1 MRGVP
6 PVEDPN
12 TVYEFEGFRLEPSR
26 RRLSR
31 GGEVVPLTPST
42 FDTLVALV
50 RTRGRVLET
59 DEALR
64 LVWPDS
70 PGDESGLAQNV
81 FALRK
86 SLGDAPDSPRFVAT
100 VPRRGYRF
108 VALVREANDDF
119 SPPAPTPPTGGRSP
133 GTVLGVAL
141 LLLAVAAGV
150 ALLMDQRSGERPR
163 QLDERRLTFKRGL
176 VRGARFGPDASSIV
190 YSASWDG
197 QPPRIFA
204 VGPSRPEGELLDL
217 PEADLLAVS
226 RKGEL
231 AILLRPPMLAGSI
244 GSFATLAR
252 AAMDGGEPKEI
263 VTSVNAAD
271 WGPDGESLAVV
282 RLIENRTRLLEYP
295 VGSVLYETAP
305 ADCIGT
311 PRISPDG
318 RLVAFVACK
327 DDQPAIVVVDQARNV
342 RRLVHSLRYIGAL
355 AWSPRGDEIWYSVGA
370 AGLSPE
376 LRAVA
381 LDGRERVVARL
392 AGTIEDVAGDGRVL
406 VSRGASIWGVR
417 GISPGAREERELGSL
432 ERSAAVDLSSDGR
445 LVLIGEALDGGGVNG
460 RVSLRG
466 TDGSSTIHLA
476 DGFPGCLSPDG
487 RFALI
492 KQPGLTDFS
501 MLPTGAGESRQL
513 AAPEIRPYLAR
524 WFPDGQRILW
534 GGELPGRPGRLWIQ
548 DLGGGPPRPL
558 TPERTGVGVISPD
571 GRTIATIGDDGH
583 FLYPTNGGERRRLLG
598 LEAEEWPIQWGDDGR
613 LYVARQ
619 DELPVRIMR
628 VDLASGRRE
637 LWREVAPPDRSGIL
651 GIRPLITPDTR
662 AYVYTYSRLLS
673 ELFEVSGIR

>member
-6 PVEDPN
+6 PIEDPS
-12 TVYEFEGFRLEPSR
+12 TAYVFEAFRLEPSR
-26 RRLSR
+26 RRLLR
-31 GGEVVPLTPST
+31 GVEVVPLTAST
-42 FDTLVALV
+42 FDTLLALV
-50 RTRGRVLET
+50 RNRGRVLET

-64 LVWPDS
+64 LIWPDA

-86 SLGDAPDSPRFVAT
+86 ALGEAPDGARFVET

-108 VALVREANDDF
+108 VAQVRETSDDF
-119 SPPAPTPPTGGRSP
+119 SSPATSTPRRGWSRASL
-133 GTVLGVAL
+133 LGLAL

-150 ALLMDQRSGERPR
+150 VTLTDQRPGERPR
-163 QLDERRLTFKRGL
+163 ELEERSLTSRRGFL
-176 VRGARFGPDASSIV
+176 RGARFGPDETSVV

-204 VGPSRPEGELLDL
+204 VGPSHPEGRLLEL
-217 PEADLLAVS
+217 PVADLLAVS

-263 VTSVNAAD
+263 VSSVNAAD

-282 RLIENRTRLLEYP
+282 RLIENRTRRLEYP

-311 PRISPDG
+311 PRVSPDG
-318 RLVAFVACK
+318 RLVAFVTCK
-327 DDQPAIVVVDQARNV
+327 DDQPAIVVVDQSRNV

-355 AWSPRGDEIWYSVGA
+355 AWGPGGDEVWYSVGA

-381 LDGRERVVARL
+381 LGGGERVIARL
-392 AGTIEDVAGDGRVL
+392 SGTIEDVASNGRVL
-406 VSRGASIWGVR
+406 LSRGASIWGVR
-417 GISPGAREERELGSL
+417 GVAPGASEERELSWL

-445 LVLIGEALDGGGVNG
+445 LVLIGEALEGGGVNG
-460 RVSLRG
+460 RISLRG
-466 TDGSSTIHLA
+466 TDGSAAVHLA

-492 KQPGLTDFS
+492 KQPGLVDFT

-548 DLGGGPPRPL
+548 DLKGGPPRPL

-571 GRTIATIGDDGH
+571 GLSVATIGDDGH
-583 FLYPTNGGERRRLLG
+583 FLYPADGGERRRLPG
-598 LEAEEWPIQWGDDGR
+598 PEAEEWPIQWGDDGR

-619 DELPVRIMR
+619 DELPVRVMR
-628 VDLASGRRE
+628 VDVSNGRRE
-637 LWREVAPPDRSGIL
+637 LWRELAPQDRSGIL

-662 AYVYTYSRLLS
+662 AYVYTYNRLLS